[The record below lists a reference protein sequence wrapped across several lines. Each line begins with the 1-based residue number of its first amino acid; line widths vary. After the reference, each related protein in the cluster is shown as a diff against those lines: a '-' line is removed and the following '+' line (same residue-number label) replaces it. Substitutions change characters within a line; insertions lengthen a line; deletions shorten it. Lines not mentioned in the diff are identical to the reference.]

1 MPNDDHQMRISH
13 VQAASYKIAPIDS
26 AIVTMMTDP
35 LGTTLSLTMTRL
47 DGLPSVEIVHGTVK
61 SDEKG
66 LVVQGAAKSTFEG
79 TLRKVQEFTAVLRP
93 DRAFEI
99 AQVIINN
106 LAQLPLEERERYQL
120 PNFQSAPSNEG
131 QDTDDQ

>member
-1 MPNDDHQMRISH
+1 MPNDDHQVRIPH
-13 VQAASYKIAPIDS
+13 VQSILYRLAPIDS

-47 DGLPSVEIVHGTVK
+47 DGLPSVEIVHGTAKV
-61 SDEKG
+61 DATG
-66 LVVQGAAKSTFEG
+66 VIVQGTGQSTFEG
-79 TLRKVQEFTAVLRP
+79 GLKKVQEFTAVLRP
-93 DRAFEI
+93 DRALEI
-99 AQVIINN
+99 AQVIIKN
-106 LAQLPLEERERYQL
+106 LAQLPPEEREKYHL